1 MTILFLF
8 YRRFIGTT
16 LTENLGLSLGAVGL
30 AVLWRG
36 SRERQHAR
44 VLIGIFLLSLALN
57 ARAGAFFVLPLL
69 VLWGMWLFRGR
80 SRLSLRFLVEGI
92 GVVLLAFAI
101 NLLLLKVLAPEG
113 STAFSNF
120 SYTFYGLVVGG
131 KGWG

>member
-1 MTILFLF
+1 M
-8 YRRFIGTT
+8 
-16 LTENLGLSLGAVGL
+16 GL

-36 SRERQHAR
+36 SRERQHAH

-57 ARAGAFFVLPLL
+57 ARAEAFFVLPLL
-69 VLWGMWLFRGR
+69 VLWSMWLFRGR

-101 NLLLLKVLAPEG
+101 NLLLIKVLASEG

-131 KGWG
+131 KGWGENPARPSGAYWGE